1 MRKEKDVTIIGDGR
15 DKGKVF
21 HLTEMGAIPAEKWAI
36 RACGA
41 IAKTG
46 FDFDPSAGWNV
57 LVALGFHALLKAEWS
72 LVEPLLDEM
81 MTCVQFKAQAATRP
95 LFEGDIEEIA
105 TVVKLRDEVFELH
118 SGFSIAAALS
128 NLAAAKSAVSDTPS
142 TSTSAPPLE
151 P

>member
-1 MRKEKDVTIIGDGR
+1 MRKEKDVTIIADGR

-46 FDFDPSAGWNV
+46 FDFDPSGGWAIIA
-57 LVALGFHALLKAEWS
+57 ALGFHALLKAEWA

-81 MTCVQFKAQAATRP
+81 MTCVQFKAPAATRP
-95 LFEGDIEEIA
+95 LFDGDIEEIA

-118 SGFSIAAALS
+118 SGFSVAAALYS
-128 NLAAAKSAVSDTPS
+128 LAAARSAADDTPN
-142 TSTSAPPLE
+142 TSTSVPPQE

>member
-1 MRKEKDVTIIGDGR
+1 MRKEKDVTIIADGR

-57 LVALGFHALLKAEWS
+57 LVALGFHSLLKAEWA

-81 MTCVQFKAQAATRP
+81 MGCIQFKAAAATRP

-105 TVVKLRDEVFELH
+105 TVIKLREEVFELH
-118 SGFSIAAALS
+118 SGFSVAAALFS
-128 NLAAAKSAVSDTPS
+128 LAAAKSAVSDTPS
-142 TSTSAPPLE
+142 TSTSIQPQE